1 MEWELIEELKKT
13 YDYIILDTPPG
24 LVSDALELAQY
35 SDVTLYIV
43 RQNSKKEM
51 ITLLNNR

>member
-1 MEWELIEELKKT
+1 M
-13 YDYIILDTPPG
+13 IISFFGYTPVG

-43 RQNSKKEM
+43 GKTSPRK
-51 ITLLNNR
+51 